1 MAASGASGLTLA
13 FLPVQKAALNRAE
26 QFNDVTRQVTST
38 VNAQT
43 DRGIRTAAGE
53 SFDIASAALQG
64 RGNQINLLA

>member
-26 QFNDVTRQVTST
+26 QSNDVTRQAADT
-38 VNAQT
+38 VNARV
-43 DRGIRTAAGE
+43 DRGIRIAAGE
-53 SFDIASAALQG
+53 SFDISSAALQG

>member
-13 FLPVQKAALNRAE
+13 FLPVQRAALDRGE

-43 DRGIRTAAGE
+43 DRGIRIAGGD
-53 SFDIASAALQG
+53 SFDITSAALQG